1 MHSKQL
7 LPLPLWL
14 AFDGCGVKQDNLL
27 YCRLRLVQSRSDLP
41 EGVCVCVAY
50 LSLSAEPNKC
60 LWEKC
65 AKQVRC
71 KFSIERR
78 CFKLIYHSGQISV
91 TLEGFVD
98 CLAEEKAN
106 SLNLVFNKFVLS
118 FFI

>member
-27 YCRLRLVQSRSDLP
+27 YCRLLLVQSRSDLP
-41 EGVCVCVAY
+41 EGVCVCLAY

-60 LWEKC
+60 LWEC

-78 CFKLIYHSGQISV
+78 CLKLIYHSGQISV
-91 TLEGFVD
+91 AFVEFVD
-98 CLAEEKAN
+98 CLAQKKAVK
-106 SLNLVFNKFVLS
+106 LGFY
-118 FFI
+118 